1 MKKTLKNINTK
12 LIKPVF
18 SGVKNIWKTKKWLV
32 IGILI
37 VLMIAGNKFL
47 QAQKDKPTL
56 TFTNPTIETITKT
69 LDVSGVIDAK
79 EKASLRFAAGGKVVY
94 LGAQEGDAIKKWQTI
109 ATIDQRTAIKT
120 KEKSLNTYSKERLD
134 WDQRQSDIEDG
145 TTVDETTRR
154 TINKEQY
161 DLTNSVLDVEL
172 AAISISNSTMSSP
185 FDGILIQSP
194 TTVTGIQLLATDTF
208 DVVNPNTLIFKALI
222 DEADIPLISKNQT
235 AVIEFDAYPDKEIK
249 SFVSY
254 ISFKSVASS
263 SGTAFIV
270 ELPIEATSLDIYRLG
285 MNGDVK
291 IELETKHDVL
301 TIPYISIKERDG
313 KSFVQIKTAENEAE
327 DREVELGLE
336 TDERVEILSG
346 LSETDEIVIPE

>member
-1 MKKTLKNINTK
+1 MKKTFKIITNKT
-12 LIKPVF
+12 IKPIF
-18 SGVKNIWKTKKWLV
+18 SKIKHLWKTKKWLV
-32 IGILI
+32 IGILL
-37 VLMIAGNKFL
+37 VLMIAGNKFF
-47 QAQKDKPTL
+47 QSQKNKPTL
-56 TFTNPTIETITKT
+56 TFINPTIETITKT

-79 EKASLRFAAGGKVVY
+79 EKASLRFAAGGKIVY

-109 ATIDQRTAIKT
+109 ATIDQRTALKT

-154 TINKEQY
+154 TIDKEQY

-172 AAISISNSTMSSP
+172 ASISISNSTMSSP
-185 FDGILIQSP
+185 FDGILVQSP

-208 DVVNPNTLIFKALI
+208 DVINPSTLIFKALV

-235 AVIEFDAYPDKEIK
+235 AIIEFDAYPDEEIK
-249 SFVSY
+249 SFVNY
-254 ISFKSVASS
+254 ISFQSVPSS
-263 SGTAFIV
+263 SGTAFLV
-270 ELPIEATSLDIYRLG
+270 ELPIEASDLNTYRLG

-291 IELETKHDVL
+291 IKLETKYDVL

-313 KSFVQIKTAENEAE
+313 KSFVQIKTGENEAE

-336 TDERVEILSG
+336 TDERVEILRG
-346 LSETDEIVIPE
+346 LSETDELVIPE